1 MTPPER
7 PVEETVRYEVAA
19 GVGWITLDR
28 PEALNALAAGQRDR
42 LIALLAGASAD
53 PGVRALVLTA
63 TGRGFCTGADLRS
76 PRVGSDPA
84 PTATEADRFPGAPGG
99 DRPSSSSPVPPERR
113 PGDIARVIREGAQ
126 ALVAAVLDCEKPVVA
141 AVNGI
146 AAGIGAHLALAC
158 DLVIAAESARFV
170 EVFVRRGLV
179 PDGGGAYL
187 LARLVGVHK
196 AKELV
201 YFGDDVPA
209 TEALALGLVNRVVPD
224 ADLEKTAREWAE
236 RLAAGPTRMYALT
249 KNLLNRALET
259 DRATA
264 FREEADAV
272 ELNMAT
278 ADSAE
283 GLKAF
288 LERRPPRFEGW

>member
-1 MTPPER
+1 MPHPDR
-7 PVEETVRYEVAA
+7 PVEETVRYDLTA
-19 GVGWITLDR
+19 GVAWITLDR
-28 PEALNALAAGQRDR
+28 PEALNALNAAQRDR
-42 LIALLAGASAD
+42 LLALFAAASAD
-53 PGVRALVLTA
+53 PDVRALVLTA
-63 TGRGFCTGADLRS
+63 TGRGFCTGADLR
-76 PRVGSDPA
+76 PPA
-84 PTATEADRFPGAPGG
+84 ADPGG
-99 DRPSSSSPVPPERR
+99 TTAAPPVPDRR
-113 PGDIARVIREGAQ
+113 PGDVARLIRGGAQ

-146 AAGIGAHLALAC
+146 AAGIGAHLAFAC

-201 YFGDDVPA
+201 YLGDDVPA
-209 TEALALGLVNRVVPD
+209 AEALALGLVNRVVPD
-224 ADLEKTAREWAE
+224 EGLEKAAREWAE
-236 RLAAGPTRMYALT
+236 RLAAGPTRMYALS
-249 KNLLNRALET
+249 KNLLNRALES

-278 ADSAE
+278 EDSAE
-283 GLKAF
+283 GLRAF
-288 LERRPPRFEGW
+288 LERRPPEFKGR